1 MGMNIFVLADYAFTN
16 PLNIFFGWMASAFYH
31 FFDSYGLAII
41 FLTVVTRAALIP
53 LNVRSQK
60 SMLKQQALASQQ
72 AEIRRKYPDDKAKQN
87 EEITRLLQANGASSF
102 AGCLLPM
109 LQLVFL
115 LPIYAVVRGP
125 LRYISGMS
133 RDNLVALGEL
143 FNINAKQATDN
154 NIAII
159 NSLRESPE
167 ILRQAVSQ
175 GILKLEQ
182 LINMDFLGLDLS
194 LTPSVNPTKIFGD
207 DWRTNLPLL
216 VIPLLVLLTTI
227 LQTRITNVLKPTRLA
242 EKKAKEAK
250 ERAKNN
256 PARKGQAAEA
266 SSMESSMKMML
277 WMMPVFMLFT
287 TFMLPAAMAFY
298 WIVGNIMGVIQQI
311 IIFYMFTKPY
321 EHKLSE
327 MELLKAK
334 AFNKNS
340 AYAEDES
347 SGSSKKKRKNNPQH

>member
-1 MGMNIFVLADYAFTN
+1 MGMNIFVLAGYGFTT
-16 PLNIFFGWMASAFYH
+16 PLNLFFGWMATAFYR

-41 FLTVVTRAALIP
+41 FLTVVTRALLIP
-53 LNVRSQK
+53 LNVRSQR

-72 AEIRRKYPDDKAKQN
+72 AEIRRKYPDDKTKQQ
-87 EEITRLLQANGASSF
+87 EEITKLLQANGAASF
-102 AGCLLPM
+102 GGCLLPF

-133 RDNLVALGEL
+133 RDNLVALGSL
-143 FNINAKQATDN
+143 FNMKANEAIDN
-154 NIAII
+154 NISII
-159 NSLRESPE
+159 NNLRESPE
-167 ILRQAVSQ
+167 ILRQAVSD
-175 GILKLEQ
+175 GLLRLDQ
-182 LINMDFLGLDLS
+182 LINMNFLGLDLS
-194 LTPSVNPTKIFGD
+194 LTPTINPTKLLGS
-207 DWRTNLPLL
+207 DWKTYLPLL
-216 VIPLLVLLTTI
+216 VIPLLVLLTTL

-242 EKKAKEAK
+242 DKKAKEAK

-256 PARKGQAAEA
+256 PARQGQTEPN
-266 SSMESSMKMML
+266 SMETSMKMML

-321 EHKLSE
+321 ELKLAE
-327 MELLKAK
+327 MELLKAN
-334 AFNKNS
+334 AFKKSKDN
-340 AYAEDES
+340 AEDEALN
-347 SGSSKKKRKNNPQH
+347 SSKKKKKK